1 MRRRSVRARAA
12 SPHAMDNDYIIP
24 LIVTLIT
31 AMIIGA
37 VYLFV
42 LLLRDVKSDIPV
54 DSDGRE

>member
-1 MRRRSVRARAA
+1 ME
-12 SPHAMDNDYIIP
+12 NDYIIP

-42 LLLRDVKSDIPV
+42 LLLRDAKSGNSEKPHDPA
-54 DSDGRE
+54 